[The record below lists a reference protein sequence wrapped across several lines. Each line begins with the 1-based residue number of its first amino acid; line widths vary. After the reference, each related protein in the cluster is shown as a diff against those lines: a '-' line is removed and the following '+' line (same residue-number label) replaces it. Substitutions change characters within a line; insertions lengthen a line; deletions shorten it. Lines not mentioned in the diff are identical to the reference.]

1 MGRPADPTRRRRKTG
16 NRPQATGGGG
26 AVAVPVS
33 GLPTPV
39 GLPAAAVPLFEAVV
53 AELSPRGALGPADVE
68 AITMMCWSAWTH
80 AEARRLIAEHGVLGE
95 GLHGPVVNPMLKVA
109 RDEAAT
115 FQRIAAEYGLT
126 LASRLKLGI
135 LQLAGESILKS
146 LADDLD
152 GPAPAITV
160 QVES

>member
-16 NRPQATGGGG
+16 NRPQASGGGG
-26 AVAVPVS
+26 QVAVP
-33 GLPTPV
+33 LEDTPDPV
-39 GLPAAAVPLFEAVV
+39 GLPEAAVPLFRAVV
-53 AELSPRGALGPADVE
+53 AELAPRGALGPADVE

-95 GLHGPVVNPMLKVA
+95 GLHGPVINPMVKVA

-152 GPAPAITV
+152 GPTVPV
-160 QVES
+160 QVER